1 VDIKHFFNS
10 LRNIKHDPFSCTFQ
24 NLNLINE
31 RKNGFFS
38 EFIFKCDLCNKID
51 IISNE
56 PKTTDISL
64 SINTAIVMATI
75 NSGQG
80 FAQLDTMSA
89 FLNMP
94 SMSNMTYQKL
104 HLDVSNHTNDTAIK
118 AMILAGN
125 EEAEIAK
132 KEGNV
137 NENGIPL
144 ITVIADGAW
153 SKRSYKSGYNALSG
167 VVSIS
172 RILYIYRLFD
182 ILAITIVFFIITT
195 GVNYR
200 L

>member
-10 LRNIKHDPFSCTFQ
+10 LKNIKHDPFSCTFK

-80 FAQLDTMSA
+80 FAQLDTMAA

-104 HLDVSNHTNDTAIK
+104 HLDVSNHTNATAIE

-137 NENGIPL
+137 NENGVPL

-167 VVSIS
+167 VVSILFYIFIDYLIFS
-172 RILYIYRLFD
+172 LSLLYFL
-182 ILAITIVFFIITT
+182 LS
-195 GVNYR
+195 
-200 L
+200 

>member
-1 VDIKHFFNS
+1 VDIKHLFNS
-10 LRNIKHDPFSCTFQ
+10 LKNIEHSPFSCTFQ

-38 EFIFKCDLCNKID
+38 EFIFKCNFCNKID

-56 PKTTDISL
+56 PKTTDTSL

-75 NSGQG
+75 NTGQG
-80 FAQLDTMSA
+80 FCQLDTMAA

-94 SMSNMTYQKL
+94 SMSNMTYQKI
-104 HLDVSNHTNDTAIK
+104 HLDISNHTEKTAVE

-137 NENGIPL
+137 NEKGVPL

-167 VVSIS
+167 VVSI
-172 RILYIYRLFD
+172 LFY
-182 ILAITIVFFIITT
+182 TFI
-195 GVNYR
+195 NY
-200 L
+200 LIFSLSPLHFLLFQ